1 MPKFCRQCGRTKHD
15 GLCNLVTLSDG
26 RSVHADRIDRMDGD
40 VRAQIDKGEVKVIN
54 RWLRKKPAE
63 KKKARRS

>member
-1 MPKFCRQCGRTKHD
+1 MGKFCRTCNRPKHK
-15 GLCNLVTLSDG
+15 GLCDMVTLTDG
-26 RSVHADRIDRMDGD
+26 RSVHASRLDKMDGD
-40 VRAQIDKGEVKVIN
+40 VRVQIDKGEVKVVN